1 MADTNVISEN
11 QEEKKTIG
19 EQEPF
24 KEDENEINIIED
36 EKENRPINNPKN
48 TEKAEK
54 LVPHRE
60 AIKIDLTTLH
70 SHYRTHSLSSL
81 PHVLTEY
88 GLEDKTVRFQKRRKK
103 KKRNNKLSD
112 ESEDEEAYRFQ
123 RSRRMEERFDEQV
136 DFVEEV
142 QKKVERQR
150 QKMKLRQEA
159 EQRKF
164 EEFMRAEIEKRHRPP
179 KRLERKELT
188 HDDGFIKNIQ
198 KSRVSKILALE
209 AKMKNEGKL
218 KTQTEIDN
226 FWEDMK
232 NPDIFNAY
240 FTQPTMTDNSST
252 ITAMTGMTASNQSI
266 VSNLAAS
273 HQESHPPRSL
283 SHISERH
290 DEIPTPQTGRDK
302 WAITQQFQHKHH
314 SEATKHKRPTSA
326 QIAKEA
332 ALDLEK
338 RCPKLEMPPLW
349 CFTMDLGEKPPDPE
363 EIQRKVELKLREKN
377 RKIFQRKLRKMHQLA
392 MANSAAAN
400 RILERRGDLKVL
412 EGSTLRDVRDAFC
425 GVSNIA
431 YFNVDNEEEEEEA
444 QGPSPILPP
453 LRHSPE
459 RSQMV
464 LAVTY
469 DGHDDERQVSIDKQ
483 GSSASTNSRPTSKK
497 LSRGSKRSHHKT
509 PEALP
514 APPIPHKPSPLTLN
528 ELEHTGKV
536 MEAKCASTL
545 WVNYMKSGKSVFS
558 QS

>member
-1 MADTNVISEN
+1 MADTNDMSGN
-11 QEEKKTIG
+11 LEEKKTTDD
-19 EQEPF
+19 QETF
-24 KEDENEINIIED
+24 KEDENEINIVED

-48 TEKAEK
+48 TEKPEK

-103 KKRNNKLSD
+103 KKRNNKTSD

-123 RSRRMEERFDEQV
+123 RSRRMEERYDEQV

-142 QKKVERQR
+142 QKKVEKQR

-164 EEFMRAEIEKRHRPP
+164 EEFMRAEIEKRHHAP

-188 HDDGFIKNIQ
+188 HDDGFIKNIK

-252 ITAMTGMTASNQSI
+252 VTAMTGMTASNQSI

-314 SEATKHKRPTSA
+314 SEATKHKRPTSS

-363 EIQRKVELKLREKN
+363 EIQKKVELKLREKN

-400 RILERRGDLKVL
+400 RILAKRGDLTRVL
-412 EGSTLRDVRDAFC
+412 EGSTLRDV
-425 GVSNIA
+425 IA
-431 YFNVDNEEEEEEA
+431 YFNVDNEEEETHS
-444 QGPSPILPP
+444 PSPVLPL
-453 LRHSPE
+453 LRPSSE
-459 RSQMV
+459 KSQMV
-464 LAVTY
+464 LAVTNE
-469 DGHDDERQVSIDKQ
+469 GHDDERHEVSIDKR
-483 GSSASTNSRPTSKK
+483 GSSVSTVSRPTSKK

-514 APPIPHKPSPLTLN
+514 PPTIPYKPSPLTLN

-536 MEAKCASTL
+536 MEAKCMSTL
-545 WVNYMKSGKSVFS
+545 WVNYMRSGKSVFS